1 MHLSWIIHQKI
12 IYMKSFC
19 YCRSQTGCQCDWHC
33 ASCCSSQ
40 SCRVRIC
47 IYRTYLLQ
55 LRTSRA
61 ASSGLQQ
68 SSSYNEYYMVA
79 QWTWMIVF
87 ISLNRSAKSW
97 VPCKRVTRQPCNH
110 TQRLCGWFIPSST
123 KMKTQLFIL
132 FYLFLHNYFLFFF
145 AHKALYDATVPYS
158 TRISFFLF
166 RCIMYSLA

>member
-110 TQRLCGWFIPSST
+110 TQRCDSFQAQQKWKPSFSFYFIYSFTIIFFSSLHIKLCMMPQCHTAPGFHS
-123 KMKTQLFIL
+123 
-132 FYLFLHNYFLFFF
+132 FFF
-145 AHKALYDATVPYS
+145 GA
-158 TRISFFLF
+158 
-166 RCIMYSLA
+166 